1 MEIINQLLDLFLNLD
16 QYLFDLTAKYQN
28 WIYLILFLIIFL
40 ETGVVVAPFLPGDSL
55 LFAVGAL
62 AALGL
67 LNLWLVLGLLITAAF
82 LGDSLNYSIGKY
94 LGAKVFERD
103 YRLIKRKHLIKT
115 QDFYERHGGKTILIA
130 RFIPIIRTFAPFVA
144 GIGNMNYRQFMVYNL
159 GGGIIWVTLC
169 VIGGYFFGNIPIV
182 KENFSVVVLGI
193 IGVSLLPIII
203 GFIKERF
210 SSKQSN

>member
-115 QDFYERHGGKTILIA
+115 QDFYEML
-130 RFIPIIRTFAPFVA
+130 
-144 GIGNMNYRQFMVYNL
+144 
-159 GGGIIWVTLC
+159 
-169 VIGGYFFGNIPIV
+169 
-182 KENFSVVVLGI
+182 S
-193 IGVSLLPIII
+193 
-203 GFIKERF
+203 
-210 SSKQSN
+210 

>member
-82 LGDSLNYSIGKY
+82 LGDSVNYSIGKY

-130 RFIPIIRTFAPFVA
+130 RFVPIIRTFAPFVA
-144 GIGNMNYRQFMVYNL
+144 GIGNMNYRQFLVYNL
-159 GGGIIWVTLC
+159 GGGIIWVTVC

-203 GFIKERF
+203 GFIKERL
-210 SSKQSN
+210 SSKQSD

>member
-130 RFIPIIRTFAPFVA
+130 RFVPIIRTFAPFVA

-159 GGGIIWVTLC
+159 GGGIIWVTVC

>member
-1 MEIINQLLDLFLNLD
+1 MEIFNQLLDLFLNLD

-67 LNLWLVLGLLITAAF
+67 LNLWLILGLLITAAF
-82 LGDSLNYSIGKY
+82 LGDSVNYSIGKY

-103 YRLIKRKHLIKT
+103 YRFIKRKHLIKT
-115 QDFYERHGGKTILIA
+115 QEFYERHGGKTILIA
-130 RFIPIIRTFAPFVA
+130 RFVPIIRTFAPFVA
-144 GIGNMNYRQFMVYNL
+144 GIGNMNYRQFLVYNL
-159 GGGIIWVTLC
+159 GGGIIWVTVC

-203 GFIKERF
+203 GFIKERI
-210 SSKQSN
+210 SSKARI

>member
-82 LGDSLNYSIGKY
+82 LGDSVNYSIGKY

-130 RFIPIIRTFAPFVA
+130 RFVPIIRTFAPFVA
-144 GIGNMNYRQFMVYNL
+144 GIGNMNYRQFLVYNL
-159 GGGIIWVTLC
+159 GGGIIWVTVC

-203 GFIKERF
+203 GFIKDRF

>member
-82 LGDSLNYSIGKY
+82 LGDSVNYSIGKY

-130 RFIPIIRTFAPFVA
+130 RFVPIIRTFAPFVA

-193 IGVSLLPIII
+193 IGVSLLPIIV

>member
-210 SSKQSN
+210 YSKQSN

>member
-82 LGDSLNYSIGKY
+82 LGDSVNYSIGKY

-130 RFIPIIRTFAPFVA
+130 RFVPIIRTFAPFVA

-159 GGGIIWVTLC
+159 GGGIIWVTVC

>member
-1 MEIINQLLDLFLNLD
+1 MEIFNQLLDLFLNLD

-67 LNLWLVLGLLITAAF
+67 LNLWLILGLLITAAF
-82 LGDSLNYSIGKY
+82 LGDSVNYSIGKY

-103 YRLIKRKHLIKT
+103 YRFIKRKHLIKT
-115 QDFYERHGGKTILIA
+115 QEFYERHGGKTILIA
-130 RFIPIIRTFAPFVA
+130 RFVPIIRTFAPFVA
-144 GIGNMNYRQFMVYNL
+144 GIGNMNYRQFLVYNL
-159 GGGIIWVTLC
+159 GGGIIWVTIC

-203 GFIKERF
+203 GFIKERI
-210 SSKQSN
+210 SSKARI